1 MLSLQG
7 QEVKIAV
14 AATSDVHGCLFPY
27 DFEEGRPGKSSL
39 AGVYHLTD
47 SMRRAGIPLV
57 LLENGD
63 LLQGTPVAYYANF
76 VQQKRRNLFAR
87 VLNLMKYDGVT
98 VGNHDIEAGP
108 AVYYRLEK
116 ELRAPYLGA
125 NIVSNTSGEPRFNPY
140 TMVRRQGISVAILG
154 MTTPSIPEWLP

>member
-39 AGVYHLTD
+39 TGVYHLTD

-63 LLQGTPVAYYANF
+63 LGLASAALYTHRELYFAGLAQILLGLAALALPQYGLLLWAAGFGVVHILYGLYMYF
-76 VQQKRRNLFAR
+76 VHEREP
-87 VLNLMKYDGVT
+87 LNPGK
-98 VGNHDIEAGP
+98 
-108 AVYYRLEK
+108 
-116 ELRAPYLGA
+116 
-125 NIVSNTSGEPRFNPY
+125 
-140 TMVRRQGISVAILG
+140 
-154 MTTPSIPEWLP
+154 